1 MGNHNYCKLNSLTE
15 QLIKSPKS
23 CNFSTEV
30 LHIYFLPYQNP
41 TCKVY
46 STVKLYVLGSKC
58 DGLPDVVICFP
69 FQVQYEDNLPNLVMS
84 YSRDPLNLKLKS
96 LHLNGQVLD
105 KVHIHHVK
113 EIRNQYLNS
122 SKQE

>member
-23 CNFSTEV
+23 CKFSTEM

-46 STVKLYVLGSKC
+46 STVNLYVLGSRH
-58 DGLPDVVICFP
+58 DGLPDVTIRFP
-69 FQVQYEDNLPNLVMS
+69 FQVQYEANLPNFVTS

-96 LHLNGQVLD
+96 LHLN
-105 KVHIHHVK
+105 
-113 EIRNQYLNS
+113 E
-122 SKQE
+122 